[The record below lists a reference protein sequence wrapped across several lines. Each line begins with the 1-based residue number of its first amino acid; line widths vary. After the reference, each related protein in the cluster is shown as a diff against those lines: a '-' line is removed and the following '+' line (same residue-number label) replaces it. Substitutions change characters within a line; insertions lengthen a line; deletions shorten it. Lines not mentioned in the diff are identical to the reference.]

1 MIDYTDLPIQVEPMR
16 VEDIG
21 PVLEIER
28 LSFSAPW
35 SARAYEYELR
45 YNDLAHYFVARV
57 MNGGS
62 APRSGW
68 NPRDWFDTLFR
79 ANAPEIAPTLVGY
92 VGFWLMV
99 GEAHISTIAVN
110 PGYRRRSIGELL
122 LVAALERAMELHAN
136 QATLEV
142 RVSNA
147 SAQELYLKYGFVK
160 AGLRKGYY
168 TDNNED
174 GIIMTT
180 PPLSSAEYQQRYQR
194 LREALLMR
202 VRAGPENKPRR
213 AQNRYRGGS
222 TYGSQ
227 S

>member
-1 MIDYTDLPIQVEPMR
+1 MIDYTELPVQIEPMR

-57 MNGGS
+57 INGG
-62 APRSGW
+62 ATARNGW
-68 NPRDWFDTLFR
+68 NPRDWFETLFR
-79 ANAPEIAPTLVGY
+79 PNAPADDSRIVGY

-110 PGYRRRSIGELL
+110 PNFRRHSIGELL
-122 LVAALERAMELHAN
+122 LVAAMERAMELHAH

-142 RVSNA
+142 RASNG
-147 SAQELYLKYGFVK
+147 SAQDLYLKYGFIK

-180 PPLSSAEYQQRYQR
+180 PPLTSAEYLQRYQR

-202 VRAGPENKPRR
+202 VRQNSDPRSKR
-213 AQNRYRGGS
+213 TQQKIRGGS

>member
-1 MIDYTDLPIQVEPMR
+1 MIDYTDMPVQIEPMR

-45 YNDLAHYFVARV
+45 YNELAHYFVARLV
-57 MNGGS
+57 NG
-62 APRSGW
+62 ATEPRNGW
-68 NPRDWFDTLFR
+68 RPRDWFETLFR
-79 ANAPEIAPTLVGY
+79 PAPPAGESPIVGY

-99 GEAHISTIAVN
+99 GEAHISTIAVK

-122 LVAALERAMELHAN
+122 LVAVMEKAMELHAH

-147 SAQELYLKYGFVK
+147 SAQDLYLKYGFVK

-180 PPLSSAEYQQRYQR
+180 PPLTAAEYQQRYQR

-202 VRAGPENKPRR
+202 VRGYSESQWKRG
-213 AQNRYRGGS
+213 QQKFRGGS
-222 TYGSQ
+222 TYGG
-227 S
+227 

>member
-1 MIDYTDLPIQVEPMR
+1 MIDYSDLPVQIESMR

-45 YNDLAHYFVARV
+45 YNELAHYFVARL
-57 MNGGS
+57 MNGAG
-62 APRSGW
+62 PTRRGW
-68 NPRDWFDTLFR
+68 NPRDWFETLFR
-79 ANAPEIAPTLVGY
+79 PSAVETDPLIVGY

-110 PGYRRRSIGELL
+110 PSFRRRSIGELL
-122 LVAALERAMELHAN
+122 LVAALERAMELHAH

-142 RVSNA
+142 RVSNV
-147 SAQELYLKYGFVK
+147 SAQDLYLKYGFVK

-180 PPLSSAEYQQRYQR
+180 PPLTSAEYQQRYQR
-194 LREALLMR
+194 LRDALLMH
-202 VRAGPENKPRR
+202 VRDTSEPRSNR
-213 AQNRYRGGS
+213 AQQDKRGGS

>member
-1 MIDYTDLPIQVEPMR
+1 MIDYTDLPVQIERMQVD
-16 VEDIG
+16 DIG

-45 YNDLAHYFVARV
+45 YNDLAHYFVARM
-57 MNGGS
+57 MNGAS
-62 APRSGW
+62 APRNGW
-68 NPRDWFDTLFR
+68 SPREWFDNLFR
-79 ANAPEIAPTLVGY
+79 STPQPADPQLVGY

-99 GEAHISTIAVN
+99 GEAHISTIAVK

-142 RVSNA
+142 RVSNV
-147 SAQELYLKYGFVK
+147 SAQDLYLKYGFLK

-180 PPLSSAEYQQRYQR
+180 PPLTSAEYQQKYRR
-194 LREALLMR
+194 LQEALLMR
-202 VRAGPENKPRR
+202 VRAGFDSQSKP
-213 AQNRYRGGS
+213 AQERVRGGS
-222 TYGSQ
+222 TYGS
-227 S
+227 

>member
-1 MIDYTDLPIQVEPMR
+1 MIDYTDLPVQIEPMR

-45 YNDLAHYFVARV
+45 YNDLAHYYVARM
-57 MNGGS
+57 MNGAAAKS
-62 APRSGW
+62 AWS
-68 NPRDWFDTLFR
+68 PRDWLETIFR
-79 ANAPEIAPTLVGY
+79 TSVPSEESSIVGY

-99 GEAHISTIAVN
+99 GEAHISTIAVK

-122 LVAALERAMELHAN
+122 LVASLEHAIELHAH

-142 RVSNA
+142 RVSNI

-180 PPLSSAEYQQRYQR
+180 PPLSSADYQRRYQR
-194 LREALLMR
+194 LQDALMMR
-202 VRAGPENKPRR
+202 VRAGLEQQSKHS
-213 AQNRYRGGS
+213 QQKFRGGS
-222 TYGSQ
+222 SYGGQ

>member
-1 MIDYTDLPIQVEPMR
+1 MIDYTDLPVQIEPMR
-16 VEDIG
+16 VDDIG

-45 YNDLAHYFVARV
+45 YNELAHYLVARL
-57 MNGGS
+57 MNG
-62 APRSGW
+62 AAVPRNGW
-68 NPRDWFDTLFR
+68 NPRAWFENLFR
-79 ANAPEIAPTLVGY
+79 FNSPVQDSPIVGY

-99 GEAHISTIAVN
+99 GEAHISTLAVK

-122 LVAALERAMELHAN
+122 LVAALERAVELHAH

-142 RVSNA
+142 RVSNVP
-147 SAQELYLKYGFVK
+147 AQDLYLKYGFVK

-180 PPLSSAEYQQRYQR
+180 PPLTSPEYQQRYQR

-202 VRAGPENKPRR
+202 LRATSDPHWKR
-213 AQNRYRGGS
+213 AQQKIRGGS
-222 TYGSQ
+222 TYGG
-227 S
+227 

>member
-1 MIDYTDLPIQVEPMR
+1 MIDYSDLPVQIEPMR
-16 VEDIG
+16 VDDIG

-45 YNDLAHYFVARV
+45 YNDLAHYFVARL
-57 MNGGS
+57 MNGGGP
-62 APRSGW
+62 AHNGW
-68 NPRDWFDTLFR
+68 NPRDWFETLFR
-79 ANAPEIAPTLVGY
+79 ANTQEVEPAIVGY

-110 PGYRRRSIGELL
+110 PTYRRRSIGELL
-122 LVAALERAMELHAN
+122 LVAALEGAMELHAQ

-142 RVSNA
+142 RLSNIT
-147 SAQELYLKYGFVK
+147 AQDLYLKYGFVK

-180 PPLSSAEYQQRYQR
+180 PPLTSAEYQHRYQR

-202 VRAGPENKPRR
+202 VRDTSEPRSNR
-213 AQNRYRGGS
+213 AQQKKRGGS

>member
-1 MIDYTDLPIQVEPMR
+1 MIDYTDLPLQVDPMQ

-45 YNDLAHYFVARV
+45 YNDLAHYFVARW
-57 MNGGS
+57 MNGAA
-62 APRSGW
+62 APHYGW
-68 NPRDWFDTLFR
+68 NPKDWFESIFR
-79 ANAPEIAPTLVGY
+79 PSSPPGETPIVGY

-99 GEAHISTIAVN
+99 GEAHISTIAVM
-110 PGYRRRSIGELL
+110 PSYRRRSIGELL
-122 LVAALERAMELHAN
+122 LVAAMERAMELHSH

-142 RVSNA
+142 RVSNT
-147 SAQELYLKYGFVK
+147 SAQDLYLKYGFVK

-168 TDNNED
+168 TDNDED

-180 PPLSSAEYQQRYQR
+180 PPLTSAEYQQKYQR

-202 VRAGPENKPRR
+202 VRGTYDPQWKR
-213 AQNRYRGGS
+213 AQLKNRGGS
-222 TYGSQ
+222 SYGS
-227 S
+227 